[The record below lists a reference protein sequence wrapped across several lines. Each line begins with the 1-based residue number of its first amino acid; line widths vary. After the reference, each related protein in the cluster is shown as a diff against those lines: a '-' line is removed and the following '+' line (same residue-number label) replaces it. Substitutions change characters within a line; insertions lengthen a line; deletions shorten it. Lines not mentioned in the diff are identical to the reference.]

1 MAPTPP
7 ITPPITPAL
16 TNAQTIS
23 KYLAAI
29 LTGGPIGWFGG
40 ELISSLF
47 EGQQLPD
54 VVNIALVILVIIVI
68 GNFLGDRLNK
78 MRSHSARWWLL
89 IAVGAVPIGALII
102 YMLMTK

>member
-1 MAPTPP
+1 M
-7 ITPPITPAL
+7 
-16 TNAQTIS
+16 TNAQTIG
-23 KYLAAI
+23 KYLVASLA
-29 LTGGPIGWFGG
+29 GAPIGWFGG

-54 VVNIALVILVIIVI
+54 VVHIALVILVIIVI

-89 IAVGAVPIGALII
+89 IAVGGVPIGALIAFI
-102 YMLMTK
+102 AMMK